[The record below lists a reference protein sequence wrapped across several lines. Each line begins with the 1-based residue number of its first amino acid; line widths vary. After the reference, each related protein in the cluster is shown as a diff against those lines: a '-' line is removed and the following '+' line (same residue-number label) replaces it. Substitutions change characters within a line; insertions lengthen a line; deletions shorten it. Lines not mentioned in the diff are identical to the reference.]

1 MMKFVLFSIVLF
13 AKTATFASSMP
24 NHQAGP
30 RRGSN
35 TTTITPRVTR
45 CVEVLSQEGLYQV
58 SPEAGS
64 EIASGKAC
72 GIYLLAK
79 HNKNV
84 QVEVVDIHLA
94 FDEDLVVVRIQ
105 VVQFLGQAWW
115 YLIVLIIPVF

>member
-1 MMKFVLFSIVLF
+1 M
-13 AKTATFASSMP
+13 
-24 NHQAGP
+24 
-30 RRGSN
+30 
-35 TTTITPRVTR
+35 TR
-45 CVEVLSQEGLYQV
+45 CIEVLSQEGLYQV

-84 QVEVVDIHLA
+84 QVEVVDIQLA

-105 VVQFLGQAWW
+105 AVQYLGFRP
-115 YLIVLIIPVF
+115 ILIISLL

>member
-35 TTTITPRVTR
+35 TTTTPRVTR
-45 CVEVLSQEGLYQV
+45 CIEVLSQEGLYQV

-94 FDEDLVVVRIQ
+94 FDEDLVVVGIQ
-105 VVQFLGQAWW
+105 IIQHLGQS
-115 YLIVLIIPVF
+115 